1 MPINV
6 QELRSF
12 LGLASYYRRFVK
24 GFAEIAA
31 PLHRLLQKGAF
42 IWLED
47 CALAFNSLKQKLL
60 SAPVLGYPQTDSTF
74 YLDTDASKN
83 GIGAVLSQKQGVE
96 RVIAYGSRSLTK
108 AERNYSA
115 TRRELLALVY
125 FMRHFR
131 SYLIGRP
138 FIVRTDHAALQWIQS
153 FKEPEGQVA
162 RWLEQLQEFD
172 FRLEHRPGKC
182 HQNADALSRHPNH
195 HCGQEHESQV
205 ENKAS
210 AGVFAVLD
218 TNPWLQPWT
227 PHELREAQLAD
238 PDLKD
243 VIQWLEAGKGRPC
256 TSEIQGV
263 GTRLRSL
270 WAQWNQMELFQGVY
284 FDVGMMPVELQ
295 VDNYFSSHRVL
306 SPW

>member
-1 MPINV
+1 MDANLKLNPKKCQFCRQSVSFLGHVISRHGVSTDPTKIESIEKWPVPINV

-31 PLHRLLQKGAF
+31 PLHHLLQKGAF
-42 IWLED
+42 IWSED

-60 SAPVLGYPQTDSTF
+60 SAPVIGYPQTDSTF

-83 GIGAVLSQKQGVE
+83 GIGAVLSQKQGAEQKQGVE

-125 FMRHFR
+125 FMRHFH

-162 RWLEQLQEFD
+162 RWLE
-172 FRLEHRPGKC
+172 
-182 HQNADALSRHPNH
+182 
-195 HCGQEHESQV
+195 
-205 ENKAS
+205 
-210 AGVFAVLD
+210 
-218 TNPWLQPWT
+218 
-227 PHELREAQLAD
+227 
-238 PDLKD
+238 
-243 VIQWLEAGKGRPC
+243 
-256 TSEIQGV
+256 
-263 GTRLRSL
+263 
-270 WAQWNQMELFQGVY
+270 
-284 FDVGMMPVELQ
+284 
-295 VDNYFSSHRVL
+295 
-306 SPW
+306 